1 MKKKI
6 VFGILLA
13 MVSLFA
19 FQEHQTS
26 EAKTVITVEYG
37 TNLGFL
43 GCWGNEK
50 VCKITIVE
58 D

>member
-6 VFGILLA
+6 VFAILVL

-19 FQEHQTS
+19 FQGHKAL
-26 EAKTVITVEYG
+26 EAKTVITIEYG
-37 TNLGFL
+37 ANLGFL

>member
-1 MKKKI
+1 
-6 VFGILLA
+6 